1 VNNEGL
7 VKVFRIPL
15 LDCLGTTNVV
25 ERGGLVRRRAFRG
38 AAFGAEGFFEIER
51 GSKFERAF
59 ACITGGGAA
68 RQQQRSRQQRC
79 GGEVKVKQVASSKKE
94 VKQWS
99 SK

>member
-1 VNNEGL
+1 MNNEGL

-59 ACITGGGAA
+59 ACIPAAARRGSSSAAGSSGAA
-68 RQQQRSRQQRC
+68 VKSR
-79 GGEVKVKQVASSKKE
+79 
-94 VKQWS
+94 
-99 SK
+99 